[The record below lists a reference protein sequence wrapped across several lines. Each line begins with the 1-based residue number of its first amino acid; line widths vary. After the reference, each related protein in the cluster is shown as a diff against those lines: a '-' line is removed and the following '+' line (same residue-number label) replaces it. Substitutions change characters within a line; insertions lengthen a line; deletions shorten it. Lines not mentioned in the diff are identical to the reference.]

1 MNFKI
6 ANKME
11 LTEFWTILSANGII
25 LETEQL
31 EQIKRYER
39 ELKYWNDKVNLISRK
54 DIENLLENHILHSL
68 SALKFIDIP
77 KKANCI
83 DVGTGGG
90 LPGIPI
96 KIARPD
102 INMILLDSISKKV
115 KITDMLAKH
124 TGLRNIQAICSRAE
138 EFAKDKN
145 NWSRFDVVFSRGVAK
160 ISTIVAWIKN
170 LLKKDAKIVLYK
182 GGNLLD
188 EIADTKKMFPKIEIN
203 EILIDLVG
211 YDKFKK
217 DEKKIIV
224 CKFSN

>member
-1 MNFKI
+1 
-6 ANKME
+6 ME

-31 EQIKRYER
+31 EQIRRYEK
-39 ELKYWNDKVNLISRK
+39 ELKYWNEKVNLISRK
-54 DIENLLENHILHSL
+54 DIEHLLENHILHSL
-68 SALKFIDIP
+68 SVLKFVEIP
-77 KKANCI
+77 KKAMCI

-102 INMILLDSISKKV
+102 ISMILLDSIAKKV

-138 EFAKDKN
+138 EYARDKN
-145 NWSRFDVVFSRGVAK
+145 NWFRFDVIFSRGVAK
-160 ISTIVAWIKN
+160 IHTIIAWIKN
-170 LLKKDAKIVLYK
+170 IMKKSGMIVLYK

-188 EIADTKKMFPKIEIN
+188 EIEMTKKMFPNVEIN

-211 YDKFKK
+211 YEKFKK
-217 DEKKIIV
+217 DEKKIVV
-224 CKFSN
+224 CKFIN